1 MIGDSI
7 LKYFSS
13 INILNCYFNRNED
26 FLIHKRN
33 DFIKNEFLKTLINE
47 LGWKKYLI
55 KQRFSVKNFK
65 PPGIEM
71 NQQINNNDNAT
82 IKDKDK
88 ITDDKGD
95 KSVADYYEALIGAC
109 FEDGIAIR
117 NNSNINIE
125 NLYNKIFKNKSK
137 VNGKDKVNALEYGI
151 KLCKFFLLRSRNLF
165 TDHWKWV
172 PYINDILVRKT
183 HKRGVKKIA
192 SKLNHKF
199 KDESALFSIINYSKE
214 TYSDY
219 KKSDC
224 KRLKFIGEA
233 VLDLITVIYFY
244 SKKQKAKPKELTEY
258 KHMAVTKTNYA
269 KLFMELDI
277 FDKIDADEKIRKEYR
292 KTKHSKNK
300 ETINFP
306 KYFSEI
312 FEVLVGC
319 IFIDNKYNFGKTN
332 FELISILK
340 KNLYDSL
347 ENQKSKFTAINKCI
361 ELIQDIL
368 KKEKDKNKEEN
379 NNEHN
384 QNSSNQQVTFGT
396 SHGKMYLVVK
406 NFNGNKGI
414 NFEELAVQESSKAK
428 RQIAS
433 NILEIHDRLNEDEFK
448 NRILKRIQLKNKDV
462 NYDFWK

>member
-1 MIGDSI
+1 

-33 DFIKNEFLKTLINE
+33 DFIKNEFLKTLINK

-55 KQRFSVKNFK
+55 KQRFSVRNFK
-65 PPGIEM
+65 PPGIEI
-71 NQQINNNDNAT
+71 NQQNNNNSENVINRDKEK
-82 IKDKDK
+82 ISEDKD
-88 ITDDKGD
+88 D

-109 FEDGIAIR
+109 FEDGISRR
-117 NNSNINIE
+117 NNFGLNINS
-125 NLYNKIFKNKSK
+125 LYKHNNKVKGRDKAK
-137 VNGKDKVNALEYGI
+137 VLEDGM
-151 KLCKFFLLRSRNLF
+151 KLCKFFLIRTKNIF
-165 TDHWKWV
+165 TDHWKWI
-172 PYINDILVRKT
+172 PNLSNDLVQKT
-183 HKRGVKKIA
+183 HKRAVKKI
-192 SKLNHKF
+192 SEILNHKF
-199 KDESALFSIINYSKE
+199 KNESALFTIINYSKDI
-214 TYSDY
+214 YSDF
-219 KKSDC
+219 KISDC

-244 SKKQKAKPKELTEY
+244 SKKPSAKPKELTEY
-258 KHMAVTKTNYA
+258 KHMAVTKSSYA
-269 KLFMELDI
+269 KLFITLDI
-277 FDKIDADEKIRKEYR
+277 FDKIDADEKIKKEYK
-292 KTKHSKNK
+292 KTKHSKNI
-300 ETINFP
+300 ENVNFP

-319 IFIDNKYNFGKTN
+319 IFIDNGYDFGRTN
-332 FELISILK
+332 FELITILK

-347 ENQKSKFTAINKCI
+347 EEQKEKFKAINSCI

-368 KKEKDKNKEEN
+368 KKEKDKNNKEN
-379 NNEHN
+379 N
-384 QNSSNQQVTFGT
+384 QYYSNQQVTFGT

-433 NILEIHDRLNEDEFK
+433 NILAPSPL
-448 NRILKRIQLKNKDV
+448 V
-462 NYDFWK
+462 